1 VDIRAWHLPPADDER
16 EYAIVAQHDGTRATA
31 PVLSAAQIG
40 QICRQLL
47 AAREQLM
54 GVSVARVIAA
64 IDSAAHSLLDPAEP
78 ARGEALAGL
87 TAISGFSPPMAAHL
101 LDRAAQ
107 DWLQPALEHLIDVEL
122 GGAAAIEGFVDRAP
136 GIRSRAVAPPLGF
149 HVFSGNV
156 PGVSVTSMVRALL
169 VRSAVFGKSAAGEP
183 VLAPLFASLLTRADP
198 VVGACLAVTY
208 WPGGDESREAAVL
221 DHARLVVHYGGAD
234 AIASLR
240 RRAGPDVRF
249 VEHGPRISFAI
260 IGPAV
265 VSSPPADAGAPPAD
279 GTDAAADLA
288 RAVALFDQQGCVSPQ
303 IAFVVGSEEAAG
315 AFAERVAGQLQRIQA
330 DLPRGRL
337 DRAEAAA
344 IRQART
350 RAEFDAI
357 AGGGSRVWQGRD
369 LTYTVIFSTGAGFHG
384 SCLNRTLFVRNVA
397 GVSEIIEG
405 ARPYARFL
413 QTVGVAG
420 FTTQERTDLAARLAE
435 IGVSRTTSIAAMPWP
450 PATWHHDGHGPL
462 NEFVRWVDLE
472 DPPDHAGSDSR
483 NSSRI

>member
-1 VDIRAWHLPPADDER
+1 VDIHAWHLPSTDELR
-16 EYAIVAQHDGTRATA
+16 EYVIVAEHGGTRATA
-31 PVLSAAQIG
+31 PVLSAPQIG

-47 AAREQLM
+47 AARELLM

-64 IDSAAHSLLDPAEP
+64 IDSAARRLLDPAEP

-87 TAISGFSPPMAAHL
+87 TAISGFSPAMAVQL
-101 LDRAAQ
+101 LERSTH
-107 DWLQPALEHLIDVEL
+107 DWLQPALEQLIEVEL
-122 GGAAAIEGFVDRAP
+122 GGAAAVESFVDRAP

-183 VLAPLFASLLTRADP
+183 VLAPLFARLVGQADP
-198 VVGACLAVTY
+198 IVGACLAVTY

-240 RRAGPDVRF
+240 GRAGPQVRI

-260 IGPAV
+260 IGPAALTSEPGV
-265 VSSPPADAGAPPAD
+265 AIESVADVA
-279 GTDAAADLA
+279 DAAADLA

-303 IAFVVGSEEAAG
+303 IAFVVGSEESAS
-315 AFAERVAGQLQRIQA
+315 AFAARVAGQLQRIHA
-330 DLPRGRL
+330 ILPRGRL
-337 DRAEAAA
+337 ERAEAAA

-357 AGGGSRVWQGRD
+357 AGGGTRLWEGRD
-369 LTYTVIFSTGAGFHG
+369 LAYTVIFSTGPGFDG
-384 SCLNRTLFVRNVA
+384 SCLNRTLLVRNVA
-397 GVSEIIEG
+397 DTDDVIEC
-405 ARPYARFL
+405 ARPYAHFL
-413 QTVGVAG
+413 QTVGIAG
-420 FTTQERTDLAARLAE
+420 FTAQERADLAARMAE
-435 IGVSRTTSIAAMPWP
+435 IGVSRTTAIAAMPWP
-450 PATWHHDGHGPL
+450 PAAWHHDGRGPL
-462 NEFVRWVDLE
+462 NELVRWVDLE
-472 DPPDHAGSDSR
+472 DAPAHAGSESR
-483 NSSRI
+483 NSSLI